1 MSVFLLSCLRFLMDI
16 RRHSFNLNNNYKKTQ
31 NISKT
36 LGGAIRQLLNNV
48 VLKVYQTSF
57 PSYFR
62 S

>member
-1 MSVFLLSCLRFLMDI
+1 MDI
-16 RRHSFNLNNNYKKTQ
+16 RRHSFNLNKNYKKTQ

>member
-1 MSVFLLSCLRFLMDI
+1 MDI

-31 NISKT
+31 NISKA